1 MEKKKTGISGWMAA
15 LGGKNMAQ
23 PADTVPDPEVRTEA
37 ETTELGETL
46 PSQETEESQIEPVTD
61 RLKLSSQGPVWT
73 LWREWN
79 EKEEDTNPPSLSLEN
94 SPDDTVQ
101 FEAEELEKE
110 KQHAAELLERFAAE
124 RLKKLS
130 VPVAEGQDPIRLK
143 AQCWVVVAQSGL
155 AAWIFAVPP
164 TGGEPPLTEEE
175 IAEALRKAKVTTGL
189 HAEQYQ
195 TLLQE
200 RPYFRLC
207 MVAWGVPALPG
218 KDGGVTDHY
227 PRENTRQVAL
237 DEEGNVDYRAQ
248 SYVQTIKKGDV
259 ICDVHAPVE
268 GTPGVMVTGQVI
280 KPPPVKPAVLPR
292 GSNTALDEEGLHLV
306 ATMSGHLL
314 YHTNAFQ
321 VKSILQVPGNVDY
334 STGNINFLGDVH
346 IAGDVREKFTV
357 RATGTVTID
366 GLVEAATVEADGDI
380 IVTKGVLGD
389 NKALLKSKKSV
400 KAKYLENCVVYS
412 GDCTFADC
420 IINSEI
426 YSDQRISVLTGRG
439 TILGGSLTAAG
450 QIEANIIGSQS
461 GRKTEIVLGVLPYV
475 QKEQDDNRVALEALR
490 KELEEVNRQ
499 LNFLDNQGS
508 KEEENKKHA
517 DLRLRK
523 SVLALKEAKL
533 VKRQQELM
541 EMKVDR
547 ARCRLEAG
555 TIYPTTILQ
564 IGAAVRKIEEVWKGC
579 TAVYDSQTKDIE
591 IF

>member
-1 MEKKKTGISGWMAA
+1 
-15 LGGKNMAQ
+15 
-23 PADTVPDPEVRTEA
+23 
-37 ETTELGETL
+37 
-46 PSQETEESQIEPVTD
+46 
-61 RLKLSSQGPVWT
+61 
-73 LWREWN
+73 
-79 EKEEDTNPPSLSLEN
+79 
-94 SPDDTVQ
+94 
-101 FEAEELEKE
+101 
-110 KQHAAELLERFAAE
+110 
-124 RLKKLS
+124 
-130 VPVAEGQDPIRLK
+130 
-143 AQCWVVVAQSGL
+143 
-155 AAWIFAVPP
+155 
-164 TGGEPPLTEEE
+164 
-175 IAEALRKAKVTTGL
+175 
-189 HAEQYQ
+189 
-195 TLLQE
+195 
-200 RPYFRLC
+200 
-207 MVAWGVPALPG
+207 
-218 KDGGVTDHY
+218 
-227 PRENTRQVAL
+227 
-237 DEEGNVDYRAQ
+237 EGNVDYRAQ

-259 ICDVHAPVE
+259 ICDVYAPVE

-475 QKEQDDNRVALEALR
+475 QKEQDDN
-490 KELEEVNRQ
+490 
-499 LNFLDNQGS
+499 QGS